1 MADLRTLVRDQMER
15 AGSPSYSFDDL
26 GRRRDRKRRNRRIR
40 AGLVGIAVF
49 LAAMWFVRD
58 LTSLD
63 STRSVV
69 PGGSGTTGPAETGPA
84 ETGRPADCVPGR
96 DFVPSPCP
104 RVSEILPPR
113 RSVPATDYL
122 FDLGTGQMTP
132 LPKSIVGDDWVHD
145 YAASPDGSRLAYVGP
160 ADDGSSQV
168 FIANVDG
175 SGVEQVTT
183 DLYEQG
189 APAWSPDGSKIA
201 YVGQRGDEPANIF
214 VLDLATGA
222 SAQVTF
228 ESQGVFEDPWGFP
241 FSFTP
246 DGASIVYNA
255 TIMEA
260 DTAGGEIRIV
270 PLAGGES
277 ALLANLYDYEGDLQ
291 LSPDGSHLA
300 YSCGSGVGWTGGI
313 CVANADGT
321 NRRQVAMGNGDSI
334 GGARWSPDGTR
345 LAFSNFHQMNVFV
358 LDVDTGAMEH
368 VTYGRAPIWLDDDT
382 LIVDPDCILGPRFA
396 NGCNG

>member
-69 PGGSGTTGPAETGPA
+69 PGGSGTTGPAENGPA
-84 ETGRPADCVPGR
+84 DTGRPVDCVPGR
-96 DFVPSPCP
+96 PFVPSPCP

-122 FDLGTGQMTP
+122 FDLDTGQMTP
-132 LPKSIVGDDWVHD
+132 LPKSIVGDDWNQD
-145 YAASPDGSRLAYVGP
+145 YAPSPDGSKLAYVGP
-160 ADDGSSQV
+160 GDNGSSQV
-168 FIANVDG
+168 FIANLDG
-175 SGVEQVTT
+175 TGVGQVTEDFVT
-183 DLYEQG
+183 G

-201 YVGQRGDEPANIF
+201 YIGERGDDPANIF
-214 VLDLATGA
+214 VLDLVTGA
-222 SAQVTF
+222 SVQVTF
-228 ESQGVFEDPWGFP
+228 EPQGVFEDPWGFP

-246 DGASIVYNA
+246 DGDSIVYNA

-270 PLAGGES
+270 PIAGGES
-277 ALLANLYDYEGDLQ
+277 APLVNLFDYEGDLQ

-300 YSCGSGVGWTGGI
+300 YSCGTALSGGI
-313 CVANADGT
+313 CVAVADGGT
-321 NRRQVAMGNGDSI
+321 HGGRQVAWGNGDSI

-345 LAFSNFHQMNVFV
+345 VVFSNFHQMNVFV
-358 LDVDTGAMEH
+358 LHVDTGAMQL
-368 VTYGRAPIWLDDDT
+368 VTYGRSPVWLDDDT

-396 NGCNG
+396 HGCDG